1 MYRLKKDYLGDKTKS
16 NALDCRNAA
25 ELLQQ
30 RAQVAFRGKRLAM
43 IELYYGRG
51 ATCRQL
57 AALIGKSE
65 GQTYRLLTSL
75 VRKLGEEDCVFF
87 LRNRNKFT
95 SREQKFIETN
105 VFDGV
110 GLRKVAA
117 RFDCSTY
124 QVRQAI
130 AKLRLLNK
138 IEKSNRKG
146 GSQWR

>member
-1 MYRLKKDYLGDKTKS
+1 MYRFKKDYLGDNAKS

-30 RAQVAFRGKRLAM
+30 RAQIAFKGKKLAM
-43 IELYYGRG
+43 IELYYGSG

-65 GQTYRLLTSL
+65 GHTYRLLTSL
-75 VRKLGEEDCVFF
+75 ARKLGDEDCVFF

-95 SREQKFIETN
+95 SREQKFIEAN
-105 VFDGV
+105 VFEGL
-110 GLRKVAA
+110 GLRRVAA
-117 RFDCSTY
+117 RFGCSTY

-130 AKLRLLNK
+130 EKLRLLNK